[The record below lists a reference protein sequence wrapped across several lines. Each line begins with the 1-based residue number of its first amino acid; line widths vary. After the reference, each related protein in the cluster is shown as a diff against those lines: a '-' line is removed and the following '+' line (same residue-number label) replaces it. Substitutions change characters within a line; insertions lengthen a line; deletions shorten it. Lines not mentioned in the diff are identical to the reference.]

1 MARSATIVSDKPHAI
16 DEALHLH
23 AGTIGHGVVGASV
36 VGFTGSVWGSVEF
49 PDVVTSLVV
58 TSPSVCPCSVD
69 AGVSVGGSVEC
80 AFGVV
85 SASVAMEVRPAS
97 VGTTVEPVKS
107 GSSASMTVGWN
118 TIQARVIQTQSPV

>member
-69 AGVSVGGSVEC
+69 AGVSVAGT
-80 AFGVV
+80 FGVV
-85 SASVAMEVRPAS
+85 SASVAMEVGPAS
-97 VGTTVEPVKS
+97 VGATVEPVKS